1 MAVTMKQHMNSKPPL
16 ILLSGMGADSRVFD
30 KQIEAIPNL
39 IVPKWIDPVGHE
51 SLSSYAARLAE
62 VIDPREPCFIGGA
75 SFGGFVALEM
85 IPHLDV
91 IACFLI
97 GSVRSP
103 DELPESFH
111 LLKKASRA
119 ANAIPF
125 EVLSLL
131 SKVCLLSSGT
141 VSGTQLT
148 ELMKQVSDADASF
161 MRWACRAVLEW
172 NGTNSTGDVPIY
184 HIHGEKDFVL
194 PVKNT
199 SPDVVV
205 TGAGHALSIS
215 HHVQV
220 SQFLKDK
227 MIESTANV
235 EYRRN
240 DHVQSALHWHGR

>member
-1 MAVTMKQHMNSKPPL
+1 MKQHMNSEPPL

-39 IVPKWIDPVGHE
+39 VVPKWIDPVGHE
-51 SLSSYAARLAE
+51 SLSSYAARLAAE
-62 VIDPREPCFIGGA
+62 IDPCEPCFIGGA

-91 IACFLI
+91 LACFLI
-97 GSVRSP
+97 GSARSP
-103 DELPESFH
+103 DELPESLH

-125 EVLSLL
+125 ELLSLL

-141 VSGTQLT
+141 LSGTHLT
-148 ELMKQVSDADASF
+148 ELMKQMSDADASF
-161 MRWACRAVLEW
+161 MRWACRAALEW
-172 NGTNSTGDVPIY
+172 EGTSNTGEVPIY
-184 HIHGEKDFVL
+184 QIHGEKDFVL

-199 SPDVVV
+199 SPDEVVA
-205 TGAGHALSIS
+205 GAGHALSIS

-220 SQFLKDK
+220 SQFLQDK
-227 MIESTANV
+227 MIESTM
-235 EYRRN
+235 RR
-240 DHVQSALHWHGR
+240 R